1 MDASYGSA
9 KSICTDTETATRGND
24 MVEVRPYYPLGYP
37 EYPYDQSNDQY
48 HYWYPA
54 YPQPIEKKWKERH
67 IKDVKK
73 GIFITFDD
81 DSDPVFIATDDACFD
96 KIMKAI
102 KE

>member
-1 MDASYGSA
+1 
-9 KSICTDTETATRGND
+9 
-24 MVEVRPYYPLGYP
+24 MVEIRPYYPLGYP
-37 EYPYDQSNDQY
+37 DPYPYDQTPNNYFYQY
-48 HYWYPA
+48 PYPE
-54 YPQPIEKKWKERH
+54 PIQKKWKERH

-81 DSDPVFIATDDACFD
+81 DSDPVFIATDDACFE

>member
-1 MDASYGSA
+1 
-9 KSICTDTETATRGND
+9 
-24 MVEVRPYYPLGYP
+24 VE
-37 EYPYDQSNDQY
+37 EK
-48 HYWYPA
+48 
-54 YPQPIEKKWKERH
+54 KKWKERH
-67 IKDVKK
+67 IKDVRK

>member
-1 MDASYGSA
+1 
-9 KSICTDTETATRGND
+9 
-24 MVEVRPYYPLGYP
+24 MVIINPDPLNPGTYPGYPLTPWIEPYPQNPDPEIHWNYYYPV
-37 EYPYDQSNDQY
+37 E
-48 HYWYPA
+48 
-54 YPQPIEKKWKERH
+54 EKKKWKERH
-67 IKDVKK
+67 IKDVRK

>member
-1 MDASYGSA
+1 
-9 KSICTDTETATRGND
+9 
-24 MVEVRPYYPLGYP
+24 MVEVRPWYEPYPDSTNDHYYYPIYP
-37 EYPYDQSNDQY
+37 TYP
-48 HYWYPA
+48 PT
-54 YPQPIEKKWKERH
+54 EKKWKERH

-81 DSDPVFIATDDACFD
+81 GDPVFIATDDACFE

>member
-1 MDASYGSA
+1 
-9 KSICTDTETATRGND
+9 
-24 MVEVRPYYPLGYP
+24 MVEVRPWYEPNPFEQLQPNNYYYPV
-37 EYPYDQSNDQY
+37 
-48 HYWYPA
+48 
-54 YPQPIEKKWKERH
+54 YPQPEEKKWKERH

-81 DSDPVFIATDDACFD
+81 DSDPVFIATDDACFE